1 MTLLDAIRSRRA
13 LAGGLALAAGTAA
26 IAAPAV
32 APPLSASP
40 LDGDAE
46 ATPSNGTETGTYESC
61 TAMFGLTNK
70 TTASYVTFTVGGT
83 VSPLPAIDNGLTPV
97 LTVDNG
103 GAIQECTPE
112 VGFDDEASW
121 LTYIGDLDPDSTPFL
136 TSGFPYP
143 GSPGYLVPSFGA
155 PLSGLVGPAAIPPVL
170 TLRVE
175 GTDPAGTVI
184 SSPTDIDPLPIT
196 QEEIIAEIVD
206 ELGGPTSELG
216 VRYIEFSEGQECVEE
231 NPVDI
236 AMAEALIALT
246 GVPQAEYDVLSTGI
260 CDQVLLASTVRS
272 GQVRVASLATEVS
285 VTVDAPPPSPE
296 PVPPAPEPATP
307 KFTG

>member
-1 MTLLDAIRSRRA
+1 MTILQNIRSRRA
-13 LAGGLALAAGTAA
+13 LASGIALAAGTAA

-32 APPLSASP
+32 APPLSANP

-103 GAIQECTPE
+103 GVIQECTPE

-121 LTYIGDLDPDSTPFL
+121 LIYIGDFDPADPFIA
-136 TSGFPYP
+136 SGFPYP
-143 GSPGYLVPSFGA
+143 GSTGYLVPSFGA
-155 PLSGLVGPAAIPPVL
+155 PLSGLVGPAAIPPAL

-184 SSPTDIDPLPIT
+184 SSPTDIDPLPIS
-196 QEEIIAEIVD
+196 QEGIITEIVG

-216 VRYIEFSEGQECVEE
+216 ARYIEYTEGLECVDE

-236 AMAEALIALT
+236 AMAAALIELT
-246 GVPQAEYDVLSTGI
+246 GVPQAEYDVLDTRI

-272 GQVRVASLATEVS
+272 GQVRVASLATEIF
-285 VTVDAPPPSPE
+285 VTVDPRAPRPE
-296 PVPPAPEPATP
+296 PVPPAPKPATP